1 MAQRAAVIACVLYFF
16 LFMAHGCVA
25 PFMPLI
31 WRSKGLSEHQVG
43 ILGAIRPVASFFV
56 TPVMCAFADRH
67 SIHQQVVYT
76 ALFLYTVTRPSV
88 LFAGTFLAVAAVEAS
103 CSFSTSPIGSLI
115 DSSIRHA
122 FGGDGYGNLRLWG
135 AIGFG
140 IASLIGG
147 YVCDS
152 YGGSYTGVMIV
163 FVANV
168 AVAMA
173 ASTGVPI
180 GRRGGGTPTR
190 AKQLGDGG
198 GDGDDVATGRDFE
211 LGEKRTESPVSPR
224 TSSRGCAVARDK
236 TEGEPE
242 CGGLIGTAAVTPSVS
257 TDTAATADDSK
268 VHLHEDDELEGND
281 EAQTHAALLS
291 RPRTTSDKDGGSD
304 NIGSGGPSRGD
315 GEGSGA
321 KAKEQGGVLMA
332 VRIMM
337 YTGESASFF
346 MAVGLSGMGAGV
358 IDTFLFIRLE
368 ELGGSHALCGLAR
381 LIMCIAEVPFFYLS
395 GPLIRRVGVRGVIA
409 LTQVA
414 YLTRFIYYS
423 VLREPWWV
431 LPAEVLHGLTF
442 AAMWAATTEYAHGI
456 APGALCCCPHLRTTI
471 QGVVSG
477 IHWGLGF
484 GLGAMLGGLLYAGL
498 GASRCFAV
506 SAALPSLSL
515 LLLVLPTARRWISGT
530 DARDGRPGAKG
541 MPPRSRRRCWGGCC
555 GGGGDDGRSSYE
567 LVAKE
572 AQANSPNDRNG
583 YCCDDDDDADGGGN
597 SIDKT
602 DNSSNNGSDSGED
615 VSSDDNDLEGQ
626 RREATAV

>member
-1 MAQRAAVIACVLYFF
+1 
-16 LFMAHGCVA
+16 
-25 PFMPLI
+25 
-31 WRSKGLSEHQVG
+31 
-43 ILGAIRPVASFFV
+43 
-56 TPVMCAFADRH
+56 
-67 SIHQQVVYT
+67 
-76 ALFLYTVTRPSV
+76 
-88 LFAGTFLAVAAVEAS
+88 
-103 CSFSTSPIGSLI
+103 
-115 DSSIRHA
+115 
-122 FGGDGYGNLRLWG
+122 
-135 AIGFG
+135 
-140 IASLIGG
+140 
-147 YVCDS
+147 
-152 YGGSYTGVMIV
+152 MIV

-168 AVAMA
+168 AVAMG

-180 GRRGGGTPTR
+180 GRRGGGTATR
-190 AKQLGDGG
+190 DKQLGGGGGGGGG
-198 GDGDDVATGRDFE
+198 GDGVATGGDFE

-242 CGGLIGTAAVTPSVS
+242 CGGLIGTAAVTPAVA
-257 TDTAATADDSK
+257 TDTAATADDIK
-268 VHLHEDDELEGND
+268 LHLRDDDEPEGND

-291 RPRTTSDKDGGSD
+291 RPRTTSDKDGGGD
-304 NIGSGGPSRGD
+304 NNGSSGPSRGD
-315 GEGSGA
+315 GEGPGA

-368 ELGGSHALCGLAR
+368 ELGGSHVLCGLAR

-423 VLREPWWV
+423 VLRKPWWV

-456 APGALCCCPHLRTTI
+456 APAHLRTTI

-484 GLGAMLGGLLYAGL
+484 GLGAVLGGLLYAGL

-515 LLLVLPTARRWISGT
+515 LLLVLPTAKRWISGT
-530 DARDGRPGAKG
+530 DARDGRPGAKF

-572 AQANSPNDRNG
+572 VQANSPNDRNG
-583 YCCDDDDDADGGGN
+583 YCCDDDVDADGGGN

-615 VSSDDNDLEGQ
+615 VSSDDSDLEAQQ
-626 RREATAV
+626 RKATAV